1 MRKNEY
7 VLYSKQEFMEIY
19 REISSDKGL
28 LTALVDMQTKAGIN
42 ERKAYETANELIGE
56 VARFECTKELVQEET
71 TAVLDD
77 FLKCARN
84 LQGYDRKVILH
95 QMAFGLELYSD
106 PAMLDKIKEGATPD
120 ELFRAYYAAHG
131 EDPALTEEV
140 LEKNIRRKMEQF
152 RLSPGA
158 LRTIAGK
165 LGKSREVLAT
175 AAALGEH
182 HLRFRCVAAMDLYL
196 RTADTIS
203 VADAVSLS
211 CTHADVEA
219 AADAVARGEM
229 AAETAAKIIAAV
241 CLTALILGGLTILS
255 THFIPGAVS
264 TIMGNPSWSLLNS
277 ELGYAVL
284 PNGLTFMELGVGKG
298 AVVLEEILAKM
309 GTSLFF
315 TGLGMAFFSDRIAAV
330 LGRICA
336 KSNFLHRDYT
346 PAVADGLNTLAD
358 RAEAGQISASAREEQ
373 TARDETALENPQTV
387 VF

>member
-106 PAMLDKIKEGATPD
+106 PAMLDKIKEGSTPD

-158 LRTIAGK
+158 LRTIAWK
-165 LGKSREVLAT
+165 LGQSQEVLAT

-182 HLRFRCVAAMDLYL
+182 HLRFQCVAAMDLYL

-203 VADAVSLS
+203 VADAV
-211 CTHADVEA
+211 
-219 AADAVARGEM
+219 ARGQM
-229 AAETAAKIIAAV
+229 AAETASKIIITV
-241 CLTALILGGLTILS
+241 CLTALILGGMVILS
-255 THFIPGAVS
+255 THFIPGAVG
-264 TIMGNPSWSLLNS
+264 TIIGNSSWGLLNS
-277 ELGYAVL
+277 ELGYAAL
-284 PNGLTFMELGVGKG
+284 SDGLTFMELGVGAG
-298 AVVLEEILAKM
+298 AAVLKE
-309 GTSLFF
+309 SLVSTGMNLLF
-315 TGLGMAFFSDRIAAV
+315 TGLGVGIFSDRIAAA
-330 LGRICA
+330 LGNICA
-336 KSNFLHRDYT
+336 KSNFLHRDYS

-358 RAEAGQISASAREEQ
+358 RAEAGQTSASDREDQ
-373 TARDETALENPQTV
+373 TAHAETALENPQTV

>member
-106 PAMLDKIKEGATPD
+106 PAMLDKIKEGSTPD

-158 LRTIAGK
+158 LRTIAWK
-165 LGKSREVLAT
+165 LGQSQEVLAT

-182 HLRFRCVAAMDLYL
+182 HLRFQCVAAMDLYL

-203 VADAVSLS
+203 VADAVILS
-211 CTHADVEA
+211 STHADVEA
-219 AADAVARGEM
+219 AADAVARGQM
-229 AAETAAKIIAAV
+229 AAETASKIIIAV
-241 CLTALILGGLTILS
+241 CLTALILGGMVILS
-255 THFIPGAVS
+255 THFIPGAVG
-264 TIMGNPSWSLLNS
+264 TIIGNSSWGLLNS
-277 ELGYAVL
+277 ELGYAAL
-284 PNGLTFMELGVGKG
+284 SDGLTFMELGVGAG
-298 AVVLEEILAKM
+298 AAVLKE
-309 GTSLFF
+309 SLVSTGMNLLF
-315 TGLGMAFFSDRIAAV
+315 TGLGVGIFSDRIAAV
-330 LGRICA
+330 LGNICA
-336 KSNFLHRDYT
+336 KSNFLHRDYS
-346 PAVADGLNTLAD
+346 PAVADSLNTLAD
-358 RAEAGQISASAREEQ
+358 RAEAGQTSASDREDQ
-373 TARDETALENPQTV
+373 TAHAETALENPQTV